1 MNLGEGIPQGTKEK
15 FIDTL
20 LADPRYS
27 ALSGPVAK
35 HVKKVLMTA
44 IKANTAGIRKLK
56 KSEVADKITKAVAG
70 IQSDDFINTAHD
82 GAYYGIV
89 SFITIEI
96 VTTHPRYFF
105 ELKELGFPPNTVSF
119 PISVSGAF

>member
-15 FIDTL
+15 GVDAL
-20 LADPRYS
+20 LADKRYS
-27 ALSGPVAK
+27 AMAGPVAK

-44 IKANTAGIRKLK
+44 IKANTAGIKKIK
-56 KSEVADKITKAVAG
+56 KSEVVERITAAVAG
-70 IQSDDFINTAHD
+70 IQSDDFINTVRE

-89 SFITIEI
+89 SFITIEV

-105 ELKELGFPPNTVSF
+105 HLTELGFPPNTVSF